1 LRIEPPQQPDYLL
14 LSRNHID
21 DLSRS
26 AADKL
31 LTDSN
36 EYGLPAERSDVYL
49 FNAASSRR
57 KPPSRAVRWAW
68 RGGLTILL
76 ETESGQTDLTAEGEQ

>member
-1 LRIEPPQQPDYLL
+1 MRIEPPQQPDYLL

-57 KPPSRAVRWAW
+57 KPPSRAVRWASAVDS
-68 RGGLTILL
+68 RFFSKRKVGRRI
-76 ETESGQTDLTAEGEQ
+76 